1 MLAVRIAA
9 MEPAGLTDENIPA
22 FRADLLAWFAQNARD
37 LPWRRTRD
45 PYRIWVSEVMLQQT
59 RVAAVIGRYKSFI
72 ERFPSV
78 VALALAS
85 EPEVLTGWS
94 GLGYYRRARLLHD
107 AAQLLVREHG
117 GSLPGSCMELRRLP
131 GVGDYTAA
139 AIASIAHG
147 EPVAVV
153 DGNVVRVLIRL
164 FGKGAADRRLSAAHL
179 KAHASR
185 LLDPELPG
193 AFNQAM
199 MELGATVCLPRLP
212 SCGNCPIRPYCQTRG
227 EHPSRSRKQML
238 SRKVAYAL
246 IRKPVDGN
254 PSAVSVLLVQR
265 TKESSLMPGMWEL
278 PMLPPQAEDLQPLL
292 RVRHSITNTNYYVS
306 VYGVPE
312 EAVVLAD
319 GIARDWKSSVD
330 LGEIPLTGLAR
341 KILMR
346 VGVFARPKEIR
357 RGKALP
363 GAESVFL

>member
-1 MLAVRIAA
+1 M
-9 MEPAGLTDENIPA
+9 LTDENIPA

-59 RVAAVIGRYKSFI
+59 RVAAVTGRYTSFI

-85 EPEVLTGWS
+85 EPEVLTAWS

-107 AAQLLVREHG
+107 AAQLLVREYG

-139 AIASIAHG
+139 AIASIAHA

-153 DGNVVRVLIRL
+153 DGNVERVLMRL
-164 FGKGAADRRLSAAHL
+164 LGKGAADRRLSAAQL

-185 LLDPELPG
+185 LLDSELPG

-199 MELGATVCLPRLP
+199 MELGATLCLPRLP
-212 SCGNCPIRPYCQTRG
+212 TCVNCPVRPYCQTRG

-246 IRKPVDGN
+246 IKKPVEEG

-278 PMLPPQAEDLQPLL
+278 PMLPPQAENLQPVL

-306 VYGVPE
+306 VYEMPE
-312 EAVVLAD
+312 EDVVLAGTLD
-319 GIARDWKSSVD
+319 RDWKASVD